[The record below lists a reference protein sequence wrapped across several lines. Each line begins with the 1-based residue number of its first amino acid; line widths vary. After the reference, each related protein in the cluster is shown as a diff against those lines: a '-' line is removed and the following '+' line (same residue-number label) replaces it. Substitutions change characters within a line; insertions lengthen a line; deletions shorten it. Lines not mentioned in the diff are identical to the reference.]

1 MTVTSLI
8 AFASTATWAGMGT
21 LVQRYLRQPRAI
33 KAFNYTM
40 AALLVLSMIPVLL
53 EG

>member
-1 MTVTSLI
+1 
-8 AFASTATWAGMGT
+8 MGT

-53 EG
+53 EGS